1 MDSFD
6 VQILQELQESNLQPA
21 ETIANTV
28 GLSVSAVQRR
38 IKRLRSEG
46 TIEADISVVNPKAV
60 GQQMTLVVAVE
71 MERERAD
78 LIDSFK
84 REMRSSPHVQQCYY
98 ITGEADFVIVMTAA
112 NMDEYE
118 RLTRELFFDNANVR
132 RFHTS
137 VVMQRVKVG
146 LSVNIEV

>member
-6 VQILQELQESNLQPA
+6 VRILQELQESNLQPA